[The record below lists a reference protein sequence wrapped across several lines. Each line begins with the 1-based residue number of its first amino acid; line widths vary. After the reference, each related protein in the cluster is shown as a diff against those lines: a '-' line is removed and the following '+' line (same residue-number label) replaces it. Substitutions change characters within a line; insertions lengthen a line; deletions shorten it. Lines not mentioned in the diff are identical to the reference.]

1 MHINAGGFNTLQI
14 NEWVLCGWGF
24 CFLFSFFWGG
34 GIYFSK
40 WKKKKQPNKHSRRA
54 VDWFER
60 GQPIKRLE
68 SAKTGCIFI
77 T

>member
-34 GIYFSK
+34 VYI
-40 WKKKKQPNKHSRRA
+40 
-54 VDWFER
+54 
-60 GQPIKRLE
+60 
-68 SAKTGCIFI
+68 SANEKEKAA
-77 T
+77 